1 MIELIKHGTKI
12 DFVSKIKYIF
22 TVSVILVG
30 LSLYGIFTRMN
41 YGVDFRG
48 GAEVQA
54 KFENA
59 ISLESLRTAL
69 DHAGLKG
76 VSVQTIGEEKE
87 NTLLIKVQAE
97 EGQLNFIT
105 HSVQESLAKE
115 FAGNKVEIQKVDIV
129 GPKAGAELRFAGIKA
144 MLWAILSI
152 MIYLAIRFDFRYAP
166 GAIVSLLHDVIVVGG
181 IIAFSGYE
189 FSLQS
194 VAAMLAV
201 IGYSVNDTVIVYDR
215 IREHEEKD
223 KSKTIS
229 LRQHVNDAVN
239 DTLSRTILTSGATLL
254 VAGSMFFFGGAAIK
268 DFFFAMSIGII
279 FGTYSSVYVAAA
291 MTIFADDFLKR
302 SADKK
307 NAKERKILV

>member
-1 MIELIKHGTKI
+1 MIELIKHGTQI
-12 DFVSKIKYIF
+12 DFVGKIKYIF
-22 TVSVILVG
+22 VISIVLVSI
-30 LSLYGIFTRMN
+30 SLYGIFNKMN

-48 GAEVQA
+48 GAEIQVKFQQAVQ
-54 KFENA
+54 
-59 ISLESLRTAL
+59 LGDLRKAL
-69 DHAGLKG
+69 DHGGFKG

-97 EGQLNFIT
+97 EGSLNLIT
-105 HSVQESLAKE
+105 KNINDTLHKE
-115 FAGNKVEIQKVDIV
+115 FQSNNVEIQKVDIV
-129 GPKAGAELRFAGIKA
+129 GPKAGKELRFAGVKA

-166 GAIVSLLHDVIVVGG
+166 GAIVSLLHDTIVVGG
-181 IIAFSGYE
+181 IIAFSGFE

-223 KSKTIS
+223 KEGKIT
-229 LRQHVNDAVN
+229 LRQHVNEAVN
-239 DTLSRTILTSGATLL
+239 DTLSRTLLTSGATLL
-254 VAGSMFFFGGAAIK
+254 VSASMFFFGGAAIK
-268 DFFFAMSIGII
+268 DFFFAMSVGIL

-291 MTIFADDFLKR
+291 MTIFADDFI
-302 SADKK
+302 KK
-307 NAKERKILV
+307 QNAKKKSASAIA